1 MAIPST
7 RRHCFLYPG
16 HSLWARRC
24 QEPDRDLAQTE
35 QQRLSFEAQ
44 WAELSLVPQ
53 LEVEPSSSSQAV
65 LEPSLQGEPSSLQVV
80 PSSLQVEPSLQ
91 VAAVSLQAVSSLQV
105 AAVSSLQVAAV
116 SSLQVEPS
124 SSLQVEPSSSGQLQ
138 EARPGRK
145 RR

>member
-65 LEPSLQGEPSSLQVV
+65 LEPSVQGEPSSLQVVPSSLQGEPSSLQVV

-105 AAVSSLQVAAV
+105 AAVSSLQV
-116 SSLQVEPS
+116 
-124 SSLQVEPSSSGQLQ
+124 EPSSSGQLQ

>member
-80 PSSLQVEPSLQ
+80 PSSLQGEP
-91 VAAVSLQAVSSLQV
+91 SSLQV
-105 AAVSSLQVAAV
+105 VPSSLQVV
-116 SSLQVEPS
+116 PSSLQVVPS
-124 SSLQVEPSSSGQLQ
+124 SVV
-138 EARPGRK
+138 APGRN